1 MENLES
7 QGKSGNI
14 SQGPGF
20 FIFQAFSLCRERAAA
35 EEKTCLATDAKVEA
49 LKYKYNLL
57 V

>member
-7 QGKSGNI
+7 QGKSGDI

-49 LKYKYNLL
+49 LK
-57 V
+57 